1 MCGIVGAISG
11 RNITPVL
18 IDGLKRLEYRGYDSA
33 GIAVIKQGE
42 QSYQLDLRRSVGRV
56 ANLEAIANGCSGN
69 TGIAHTRWATH
80 GRPAEH
86 NAHPHTSSHQVAVV
100 HNGIIENHEG
110 LRALQKERG
119 FPFSSETDTE
129 VIVHQIDWHMQQGT
143 DLLNAVRKT
152 VNELKGAYGLG
163 VVSKQETESLIA
175 ARNGS
180 PLLIGLGDDEN
191 FVASDMSALI
201 PVCKQ
206 YIVLED
212 GDVAKITRSD
222 ITIYDGQGNLVER
235 KIHTSTLSDDE
246 TDLEGYAHFMKK
258 EIHEQTR
265 AVTETLEGRLGA
277 NSVLELP
284 FGDNAREIF
293 DAAKEIKIVA
303 CGTSFF
309 AANVARYWFD
319 EFGVRCDVEIASE
332 YRYRKHVVND
342 GTLFVT
348 ISQSG
353 ETLDT
358 MAALEM
364 AKTLGYSNT
373 LCICNSPE
381 SSLVRASDL
390 TIFTHAGREIGVAS
404 TKAFTSQLVT
414 LLLLAICLRRRQVG
428 NGRSIDDTEKELVNE
443 LRTLPQQIEK
453 TFELE
458 NDIIAMS
465 KHFAD
470 KTNALFLGRGAH
482 YPIAMEGALKL
493 KEISYIHAEAYAAGE
508 LKHGPLALIDENMP
522 VVAVAPND
530 ELLEKL
536 KSNLQEVRA
545 RGGKLFVFADVN
557 SGIESDENTQV
568 LNVAP
573 VNNTISPII
582 YVIPLQLLSYHVALL
597 KGTDIDKPRNL
608 AKSVT
613 VE

>member
-1 MCGIVGAISG
+1 MCGIVGATSQ
-11 RNITPVL
+11 RDITPIL

-33 GIAVIKQGE
+33 GIVVVNQNQE
-42 QSYQLDLRRSVGRV
+42 LDLRRSVGRV
-56 ANLEAIANGCSGN
+56 ANLENIADGCIGN
-69 TGIAHTRWATH
+69 IGIAHTRWATH

-86 NAHPHTSSHQVAVV
+86 NAHPHTSSSQVAVV
-100 HNGIIENHEG
+100 HNGIIENHET
-110 LRALQKERG
+110 LRKLQKERG

-129 VIVHQIDWHMQQGT
+129 VMVHQIDWHMQQGA
-143 DLLNAVRKT
+143 DLLVAVQKT
-152 VNELKGAYGLG
+152 VNELEGAYGLG
-163 VVSKQETESLIA
+163 VISKLENDTLIA
-175 ARNGS
+175 ARSGS
-180 PLLIGLGDDEN
+180 PLLIGLGDNEN
-191 FVASDMSALI
+191 FIASDMSALI
-201 PVCKQ
+201 PVAQK

-212 GDVAKITRSD
+212 GDIAKVTQDSVS
-222 ITIYDGQGNLVER
+222 IYDSELNLVQRETL
-235 KIHTSTLSDDE
+235 ISSLSDDE
-246 TDLEGYAHFMKK
+246 TDLEGFAHFMKK

-265 AVTETLEGRLGA
+265 AITETLEGRLGA

-293 DAAKEIKIVA
+293 DATKEIKIVA
-303 CGTSFF
+303 CGTSFY
-309 AANVARYWFD
+309 AASVARYWFD
-319 EFGVRCDVEIASE
+319 EFGIKCDVEIASE

-342 GTLFVT
+342 GTLFLT

-364 AKTLGYSNT
+364 AKNLGYSNT

-404 TKAFTSQLVT
+404 TKAFTTQLVT

-428 NGRSIDDTEKELVNE
+428 DGRSIDSVEKELVNE
-443 LRTLPQQIEK
+443 LRSLPQQIEN
-453 TFELE
+453 TFDLE
-458 NDIIAMS
+458 PQIIAMS

-470 KTNALFLGRGAH
+470 KQHALFLGRGAH

-508 LKHGPLALIDENMP
+508 LKHGPLALIDDNMP

-536 KSNLQEVRA
+536 KSNLQEVSA
-545 RGGKLFVFADVN
+545 RGGKLYVFADVN
-557 SGIESDENTQV
+557 SGIESDDSIHV

>member
-1 MCGIVGAISG
+1 MCGIVGATSQ
-11 RNITPVL
+11 RDITPIL

-33 GIAVIKQGE
+33 GVAVVNQNQE
-42 QSYQLDLRRSVGRV
+42 LDLRRSVGRV
-56 ANLEAIANGCSGN
+56 ANLENIADGCIGN
-69 TGIAHTRWATH
+69 IGIAHTRWATH

-86 NAHPHTSSHQVAVV
+86 NAHPHTSSSQVAVV
-100 HNGIIENHEG
+100 HNGIIENHET
-110 LRALQKERG
+110 LRKLQKERG

-129 VIVHQIDWHMQQGT
+129 VIVHQIDWHMQQGA
-143 DLLNAVRKT
+143 DLLVAVQKT
-152 VNELKGAYGLG
+152 VNELEGAYGLG
-163 VVSKQETESLIA
+163 VISKLENDTLIA
-175 ARNGS
+175 ARSGS
-180 PLLIGLGDDEN
+180 PLLIGLGDNEN
-191 FVASDMSALI
+191 FIASDMSALI
-201 PVCKQ
+201 PVAQK

-212 GDVAKITRSD
+212 GDIAKVTQDSVS
-222 ITIYDGQGNLVER
+222 IYDSELNLVQRETL
-235 KIHTSTLSDDE
+235 ISSLSDDE
-246 TDLEGYAHFMKK
+246 TDLEGFAHFMKK

-265 AVTETLEGRLGA
+265 AITETLEGRLGA

-284 FGDNAREIF
+284 FGDNARDIF
-293 DAAKEIKIVA
+293 DATKEIKIVA
-303 CGTSFF
+303 CGTSFY
-309 AANVARYWFD
+309 AASVARYWFD
-319 EFGVRCDVEIASE
+319 EFGIKCDVEIASE

-342 GTLFVT
+342 GTLFLT

-364 AKTLGYSNT
+364 AKNLGYSNT

-404 TKAFTSQLVT
+404 TKAFTTQLVT

-428 NGRSIDDTEKELVNE
+428 DGRSIDSVEKELVNE
-443 LRTLPQQIEK
+443 LRSLPQQIEN
-453 TFELE
+453 TFDLE
-458 NDIIAMS
+458 PQIIAMS

-470 KTNALFLGRGAH
+470 KQHALFLGRGAH

-508 LKHGPLALIDENMP
+508 LKHGPLALIDDNMP

-536 KSNLQEVRA
+536 KSNLQEVSA
-545 RGGKLFVFADVN
+545 RGGKLYVFADVN
-557 SGIESDENTQV
+557 SGIESDDSIHV